1 MEGDKK
7 VFEGGR
13 VRSNISVIGRE
24 RGEAVC
30 MEVVWVTDKRQ
41 TVRCAAR
48 GSVRLIYVDG
58 DFWAICKN
66 TKQKRSYLYAYDTR
80 LTIYPR
86 GFLLEIGS

>member
-7 VFEGGR
+7 VIEGGR

-30 MEVVWVTDKRQ
+30 REAVWVTDKRQ

-66 TKQKRSYLYAYDTR
+66 TKQNRSYLYAYDTR
-80 LTIYPR
+80 LTIYSR
-86 GFLLEIGS
+86 GVLLEIGS